1 MAGTAL
7 KRLMAEYK
15 RESRGVPGGSGHSSP
30 PSSPPRQG
38 VPPPRHRAGRA
49 GPPRAQR
56 RARPGSASPGL
67 SSSAALR
74 KPRTGRVGGGGGT
87 VLLFIF
93 IYFLLLTWSC
103 LVKNRTGCGSQ
114 TKCGVSAAGG
124 PPEGAGSLLL
134 LLFLFIFL
142 LLLLF
147 LLLFLLL
154 LLLLGAPGMGPSR
167 GAPPS
172 TSSPLPSALARC
184 LKVSFSSQPRSFLLR
199 PFGLWYPGLLHKER
213 KWNRVKKKRPGW

>member
-67 SSSAALR
+67 SSSAVLR
-74 KPRTGRVGGGGGT
+74 KPRTGRVWGGGGT

-124 PPEGAGSLLL
+124 PPAPRQREQGACCCSCCSCSCSCSYSCSYFCSCSCYWVPRGWGP
-134 LLFLFIFL
+134 
-142 LLLLF
+142 
-147 LLLFLLL
+147 
-154 LLLLGAPGMGPSR
+154 LGA
-167 GAPPS
+167 
-172 TSSPLPSALARC
+172 LPLARAVC
-184 LKVSFSSQPRSFLLR
+184 SPVPLQGARR
-199 PFGLWYPGLLHKER
+199 
-213 KWNRVKKKRPGW
+213 